1 VRRKFGGS
9 SRWSVLAGTILVLG
23 TVMNS
28 SSLTASAATSHKSTW
43 QHNQVGVIRYILHG
57 LTVTPPRHKSMPGK
71 LKLPLFNLY
80 GVRTG
85 TSQKASIAFHDGTLI
100 HLNQHTDA
108 ILSSPTVT
116 KLKNGEIQEVLKPG
130 TNHQV
135 QTASALGA
143 ATGTVLDVK
152 VKNKKATF
160 TVLEGAL
167 HVVTKHGSV
176 LVKTNQQSSV
186 TGQQKPTPVVH
197 VDASKVT
204 NWSSAIPP
212 STRAEKNVALDFNG
226 GRISDY
232 STQSTDSR
240 FAAKHL
246 IDGSTNDGWSSGA
259 GQVANQWV
267 KIGFGQ
273 NTAYSIGAV
282 VVDPGATH
290 GHPATNDLKDFQIR
304 VSTTGTDD
312 ADFSTVFSG
321 TAKHSHVLQRF
332 VLPQPV
338 SARYIELVAV
348 NNYGGADSIDV
359 AEFEAVAFGVPIT
372 LPVPS
377 LTSSPCSDS
386 QDGCIQALLD
396 LINTTRAANN
406 VGPVTLSLT
415 QTRGTNSC
423 VGAAGHSQAMSETN
437 AIWNTHQGY
446 DAASF
451 PKDICLHSLAP
462 GENIGFEATG
472 NELTD
477 LQTMHQ
483 DMMQQAH
490 DTTTC
495 AGAGNSA
502 CNLVAPDFNQVGIG
516 IYQTNG
522 GTYVTEDFLQ

>member
-1 VRRKFGGS
+1 VRRYSRSGIWSACAGATLVFGTLMS
-9 SRWSVLAGTILVLG
+9 SG
-23 TVMNS
+23 
-28 SSLTASAATSHKSTW
+28 SLTASAATSHKSAW
-43 QHNQVGVIRYILHG
+43 QHGQLGVIRYILHG
-57 LTVTPPRHKSMPGK
+57 LTVTPPRHKPVPGK
-71 LKLPLFNLY
+71 VTLPLFNLY
-80 GVRTG
+80 GLHTG
-85 TSQKASIAFHDGTLI
+85 KSQKASVAFHDQTLI
-100 HLNQHTDA
+100 HLNQDTDVVFA
-108 ILSSPTVT
+108 SPTLT

-130 TNHQV
+130 THHGV

-143 ATGTVLDVK
+143 ATGTILDIK

-176 LVKTNQQSSV
+176 LIKTSQQSTV
-186 TGQQKPTPVVH
+186 TGQQKPTPVVT
-197 VDASKVT
+197 VDAAKVT
-204 NWSSAIPP
+204 NWASAIPP
-212 STRAEKNVALDFNG
+212 TTQAEKNVALDANG

-246 IDGSTNDGWSSGA
+246 IDGSTSDGWSSAA
-259 GQVANQWV
+259 GQVSNQWL

-273 NTAYSIGAV
+273 NTPYSIGAV

-290 GHPATNDLKDFQIR
+290 GHPTSNDLKDFQIR

-312 ADFSTVFSG
+312 ADFTTVFSG
-321 TAKHSHVLQRF
+321 TAKQSHELQRF
-332 VLPQPV
+332 VFPQAV

-348 NNYGGADSIDV
+348 DNYGGTGSIDI

-377 LTSSPCSDS
+377 LTSSPCSES

-396 LINTTRAANN
+396 LINATRAANN
-406 VGPVTLSLT
+406 VGPLTLSLT

-423 VGAAGHSQAMSETN
+423 VGSVGHSQAMSDTGG
-437 AIWNTHQGY
+437 IWNTHQGY
-446 DAASF
+446 GTASF
-451 PKDICLHSLAP
+451 PNDICLHSLAP

-490 DTTTC
+490 DATTC

-516 IYQTNG
+516 IYQSNG
-522 GTYVTEDFLQ
+522 GTYVTEDFLG

>member
-1 VRRKFGGS
+1 MQRQSGKR
-9 SRWSVLAGTILVLG
+9 RWSVLAGTVLVLG
-23 TVMNS
+23 TVMS
-28 SSLTASAATSHKSTW
+28 SSTLTASAATSHKSNW
-43 QHNQVGVIRYILHG
+43 QPNQVGVIRYILHG

-71 LKLPLFNLY
+71 VKLPLFNAY

-116 KLKNGEIQEVLKPG
+116 QLRNGEIQEVLKPG

-143 ATGTVLDVK
+143 ATGTILDVK
-152 VKNKKATF
+152 VKNNKATF

-167 HVVTKHGSV
+167 RVSSKHGTV

-186 TGQQKPTPVVH
+186 TGQKKPTTPVV
-197 VDASKVT
+197 VDAAKVV
-204 NWSSAIPP
+204 NWSNAIPP
-212 STRAEKNVALDFNG
+212 TTTAEKNVALDFNG
-226 GRISDY
+226 GRVSDY
-232 STQSTDSR
+232 STQSTDAQ
-240 FAAKHL
+240 FAAKNL
-246 IDGSTNDGWSSGA
+246 IDGNTNAGWSSGA
-259 GQVANQWV
+259 GQVTNQWV
-267 KIGFGQ
+267 KVGFGQ
-273 NTAYSIGAV
+273 NTPYSIGAV
-282 VVDPGATH
+282 VIDPGATN
-290 GHPATNDLKDFQIR
+290 GHSAANDLKDFQIR

-312 ADFSTVFSG
+312 ADFTTVFSG

-332 VLPQPV
+332 VFPQPV
-338 SARYIELVAV
+338 SARYIELFAV
-348 NNYGGADSIDV
+348 DNYGGTDSIDV

-377 LTSSPCSDS
+377 LTSSPCSTS

-396 LINTTRAANN
+396 LINATRAANN

-415 QTRGTNSC
+415 QTHGTSTC
-423 VGAAGHSQAMSETN
+423 VGAVGHSQAMSATGT
-437 AIWNTHQGY
+437 IWNTQQGY

-451 PKDICLHSLAP
+451 PADICVHSLAP
-462 GENIGFEATG
+462 GENIGFEVTG

-477 LQTMHQ
+477 LQTVHQ
-483 DMMQQAH
+483 DMMQQPH
-490 DTTTC
+490 DATTC

-516 IYQTNG
+516 IYQSNG

>member
-1 VRRKFGGS
+1 VRQQ
-9 SRWSVLAGTILVLG
+9 SRSGKWSVLAGTTLVLG
-23 TVMNS
+23 TLIS
-28 SSLTASAATSHKSTW
+28 SGSLTASAAASHKSAW
-43 QHNQVGVIRYILHG
+43 QPGQLGVVRYILHG
-57 LTVTPPRHKSMPGK
+57 LTVTPPRHKSVPGK

-85 TSQKASIAFHDGTLI
+85 TAQKASIAFHDGTLI

-143 ATGTVLDVK
+143 ATGTVLDIK
-152 VKNKKATF
+152 VKKKKATF

-176 LVKTNQQSSV
+176 LIKTNQQSTV
-186 TGQQKPTPVVH
+186 TGQQKPTPAVT
-197 VDASKVT
+197 VDAAKVT
-204 NWSSAIPP
+204 NWASAIPV
-212 STRAEKNVALDFNG
+212 TTQTEKNVALDANS
-226 GRISDY
+226 GRVSDY

-246 IDGSTNDGWSSGA
+246 IDGSTNDGWSSAA

-267 KIGFGQ
+267 KIGFGK
-273 NTAYSIGAV
+273 NTPYSIGAV
-282 VVDPGATH
+282 VIDPGATN
-290 GHPATNDLKDFQIR
+290 GHPTSNDLKDFQIR
-304 VSTTGTDD
+304 ASTTGTDD
-312 ADFSTVFSG
+312 ADFTTVFSG
-321 TAKHSHVLQRF
+321 TAKQSHALQRF
-332 VLPQPV
+332 VFPKPV

-348 NNYGGADSIDV
+348 NNYGGTGSIDV

-377 LTSSPCSDS
+377 LTTSPCPDS

-396 LINTTRAANN
+396 LINATRAANN
-406 VGPVTLSLT
+406 VGPLTLSLA
-415 QTRGTNSC
+415 QTRGINVC
-423 VGAAGHSQAMSETN
+423 VGSIGHSQAMAATGE
-437 AIWNTHQGY
+437 IWNTQQGY

-451 PKDICLHSLAP
+451 PHDICLHSLSP

-490 DTTTC
+490 DATTC
-495 AGAGNSA
+495 AGVGNSS

-516 IYQTNG
+516 IYQSNG